1 MAEASAQEEASR
13 NAWRGLLVPLVGS
26 AAILSSSLAGVIK
39 NYQKHGWPKNAFK
52 TSDYFLL
59 SLPFLI
65 IPLTI
70 HETVKNGKKEVSR
83 ENSEISI
90 E

>member
-70 HETVKNGKKEVSR
+70 YETVKNGEGVSNR
-83 ENSEISI
+83 EIP
-90 E
+90 